1 MPHVTSD
8 LSIDRYL
15 PETTKFK
22 SPLIMLHG
30 LWTGGWCWKTWATHF
45 ANLGWDCRA
54 VTFRGRSGQ
63 QSAQSLE
70 QLTVEVGI
78 KDFGAVV
85 NALESPP
92 LVLAHGFGTL
102 VALKA
107 AETIAFPALILASP
121 LPPRN
126 LEVERAR
133 AVKLLRLKYLP
144 LVYFRRP
151 FRIEDKDLRR
161 YVLSPLPEIRQAEIA
176 GGIVPESPHLIA
188 ELLTPRLVVDVQR
201 ISSPALVLAG
211 GMDQLIAP
219 QASREFG
226 RWLGADF
233 KSYADQGHW
242 MIEADGEPIVR
253 DIHRWLIQK
262 LPEQI
267 LLSQI
272 S

>member
-1 MPHVTSD
+1 MRRVTSD
-8 LSIDRYL
+8 LSIARYL
-15 PETTKFK
+15 PEKTKFK
-22 SPLIMLHG
+22 SPMIMLHG

-45 ANLGWDCRA
+45 SNLGWDCRA
-54 VTFRGRSGQ
+54 VSFGGRSGQ
-63 QSAQSLE
+63 PSARSL
-70 QLTVEVGI
+70 QQVTVENAI
-78 KDFGAVV
+78 NDLHAVA

-92 LVLAHGFGTL
+92 LVLAHGFGGL

-107 AETIAFPALILASP
+107 AETIPFPALILASP

-144 LVYFRRP
+144 LVYLRRP

-161 YVLSPLPEIRQAEIA
+161 FMLAPLAEVRQAEIA
-176 GGIVPESPHLIA
+176 GGIVAESTHLIA

-201 ISSPALVLAG
+201 ISSPTLLLAG
-211 GMDQLIAP
+211 VMDQLVTP
-219 QASREFG
+219 HASREFG

-262 LPEQI
+262 LPEQL
-267 LLSQI
+267 LLSEI